1 MKSIFKFFALG
12 LLFMTL
18 SAPTF
23 AQKKKSKT
31 VDQAHVKYTLTAEG
45 GMAAALTGS
54 TIDLFFTPDNAKI
67 VGDVMSGMIK
77 LDGRFDNKDKKG
89 LLLMDMM
96 GQKKFMEMDE
106 ESMDKSKEEAKATNQ
121 KPPQVEYTKT
131 YKKIAGY
138 KCQEARMIV
147 EGSPNPV
154 IIYVT
159 EQIKP
164 GNLGDMDMMKFSG
177 LKGFPLAWEM
187 EADGMK
193 FKIEA
198 TDISL
203 DKLSKKIFATK
214 IPEGYT
220 KMTEEDLKNMGGT
233 FGL

>member
-1 MKSIFKFFALG
+1 MKSISKFFMLG
-12 LLFMTL
+12 IFFMTL
-18 SAPTF
+18 SLPTF
-23 AQKKKSKT
+23 AQKNKSKT
-31 VDQAHVKYTLTAEG
+31 IDQAHVKYTITAEG

-77 LDGRFDNKDKKG
+77 LDGRFDSKDKKG
-89 LLLMDMM
+89 LLLMDLM
-96 GQKKFMEMDE
+96 GQQKFMEMDE
-106 ESMDKSKEEAKATNQ
+106 ASMEKSKEEAKTTNQ
-121 KPPQVEYTKT
+121 KPPQIEYTKT

-138 KCQEARMIV
+138 KCQEAKMTV
-147 EGSPNPV
+147 EGSSNPV

-187 EADGMK
+187 ESDGMK

-198 TDISL
+198 VDVSL
-203 DKLSKKIFATK
+203 GKLSKKIFETN

-220 KMTEEDLKNMGGT
+220 KMTEEDIKNMGGT